1 MILPTIFDCGF
12 GAKAL
17 PRLFRGPAKVFGMP
31 RCFTKL
37 QLESL
42 RRIPFDIM
50 TFAIHFM
57 HVLENHR
64 PRMRE
69 RDVEGWK
76 YANDC
81 TLVVREKEAVIFS
94 FLFAN
99 ISIHRVRSILY

>member
-1 MILPTIFDCGF
+1 
-12 GAKAL
+12 
-17 PRLFRGPAKVFGMP
+17 MP
-31 RCFTKL
+31 RAL
-37 QLESL
+37 QENFSL
-42 RRIPFDIM
+42 NLFVGIPFDIT

-81 TLVVREKEAVIFS
+81 TLVV
-94 FLFAN
+94 
-99 ISIHRVRSILY
+99 HRLLLVFSILYRFHIIEN